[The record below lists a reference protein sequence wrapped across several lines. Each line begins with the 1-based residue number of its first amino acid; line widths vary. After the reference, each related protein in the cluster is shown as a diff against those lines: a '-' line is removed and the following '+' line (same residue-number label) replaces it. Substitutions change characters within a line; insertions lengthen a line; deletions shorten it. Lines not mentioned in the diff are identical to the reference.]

1 MKILAIVPARGGSK
15 RLPGKNIK
23 VLGGRPLIAW
33 TIEAAQQSGVVTDV
47 VISTDDVAIADV
59 ARTFGG
65 SVLSMRPAH
74 LATDIASSFDV
85 VVQVLDEYETA
96 HGAVDGVML
105 LQPTSPFRSA
115 ESIRRAVLQ
124 YQQDVSRSVVS
135 VAAASSHP
143 AWCFRLEGD
152 TMTPFLG
159 WESLSKRSQDLEPA
173 YTLDGA
179 IYLLAPDVLRE
190 QKRFLG
196 PGTVP
201 LVMTDSRESLDIDTL
216 EDWDIAVR
224 MLEQAAIYGLT
235 PRND

>member
-23 VLGGRPLIAW
+23 VLGDRPLIAW

-47 VISTDDVAIADV
+47 VISTDDVAIADI

-74 LATDIASSFDV
+74 LATDTAGSFDV
-85 VVQVLDEYETA
+85 VVQVLDEYEA
-96 HGAVDGVML
+96 VHGAVDGVML

-124 YQQDVSRSVVS
+124 YQQDVSCAVVS
-135 VAAASSHP
+135 VTAVTSHP
-143 AWCFRLEGD
+143 AWCFRLEGS

-159 WESLSKRSQDLEPA
+159 WERLSTRSQDLEPA
-173 YTLDGA
+173 FTLNGA
-179 IYLLAPDVLRE
+179 IYLIAPSVLRE
-190 QKRFLG
+190 QKRFVG

-201 LVMTDSRESLDIDTL
+201 LVMTDSRESLDIDTP
-216 EDWDIAVR
+216 EDWDVAVR
-224 MLEQAAIYGLT
+224 MLKQAGM
-235 PRND
+235 RNHTS